1 MQKKTLVQAI
11 IGFVAIGA
19 LALVIFRFLVPSV
32 QSSFDGPPVE
42 RYAFTDVQGVETD
55 SVSKDSA
62 AVAQRHFADSIN
74 ADAALLKKFTKLVSN
89 EIHTYARNMNMAKY
103 TDITIH
109 DLKCIGYSEKH
120 IELSYQCDYLPERTR
135 YAYLYFPGD
144 STCFPVVGGADT
156 EEKTFNFFFG
166 ISHFHQ
172 HKAQVELSMNRPG
185 RRLTITLHNEIVD
198 DIGRVVKHGLMF
210 PSLSDDGTIVG
221 YNASGEWVRLDEHL
235 ETAAHFPK
243 EISYVG
249 GFHEGLARARKSK
262 TDPGLVAPEDRWGFI
277 NLQSEWQIEPTY
289 GYAEDFLYGRARIGI
304 LKPEK

>member
-1 MQKKTLVQAI
+1 MKKKTLLQAI
-11 IGFVAIGA
+11 LGIVVMGI
-19 LALVIFRFLVPSV
+19 LAWIVFRFVVPSM
-32 QSSFDGPPVE
+32 QSSFDSPPVE
-42 RYAFTDVQGVETD
+42 RYAFINVQGIETD
-55 SVSKDSA
+55 SVSMDSA

-74 ADAALLKKFTKLVSN
+74 ANPALLEKFTKLVSD
-89 EIHTYARNMNMAKY
+89 EIHAYARNMNMTKY
-103 TDITIH
+103 TDIVIH

-120 IELSYQCDYLPERTR
+120 IELSYHCDYLPERTR

-144 STCFPVVGGADT
+144 STFFPVVGGADT

-166 ISHFHQ
+166 ISHFHKQ
-172 HKAQVELSMNRPG
+172 KAQVEISMNRPG
-185 RRLTITLHNEIVD
+185 RRLTITLHNEIID

-221 YNASGEWVRLDEHL
+221 YSPSGEWVRLDEQL
-235 ETAAHFPK
+235 QTAAHFPK

-262 TDPGLVAPEDRWGFI
+262 TDPGLFAPEDRWGFI
-277 NLQSEWQIEPTY
+277 NLQSEWQIEPEY

-304 LKPEK
+304 LKPE